1 MPSISLKLG
10 ELNKFPSTSQLLLTS
25 TGTDMNSPQP
35 TTLSQQLAKAFSGK
49 KVFVTGHTGFK
60 GSWLSEWLLHLGA
73 TVHGYALAPD
83 TTPSLFNQLGLADRM
98 EHEVADIRDAEAVNQ
113 SIHSFQ
119 PDFIF
124 HLAAQ
129 PLVRRSYAVPVETYE
144 TNVMG
149 TINVLEA
156 LRSYAGE
163 RLKGGDV
170 EVLKRSQEFSA
181 QPINFS
187 TSQQSQRPVVAVIVT
202 TDKCYE
208 NHESGRAYEE
218 SDPLGGHDP
227 YSSSKAMAEIA
238 TAAYRKSYF
247 QNGSVRIASARAGNV
262 IGGGDWAEDRIVP
275 DAMRA
280 LDQGEAI
287 AVRNSS
293 AVRPWQHVLE
303 PLSGYLLLAARIAAS
318 RVEDESLSSSSGSG
332 ASTSTGQFQLASLC
346 DAFNFGPGP
355 DSNRTV
361 SDLVQE
367 ILKHRQGE
375 WSDASV
381 PGALHEANL
390 LNLSIKK
397 AHQTLGWKPK
407 WDFATTIKR
416 TVTWYDQVYH
426 KAVTP
431 LEITRSQISE
441 YQGLQSPWLSLKG
454 MDTKIEREEDRL

>member
-1 MPSISLKLG
+1 
-10 ELNKFPSTSQLLLTS
+10 
-25 TGTDMNSPQP
+25 MNQQP
-35 TTLSQQLAKAFSGK
+35 TTLSQQLTKAFSGK
-49 KVFVTGHTGFK
+49 RVFVTGHTGFK
-60 GSWLSEWLLHLGA
+60 GSWLSEWLLGMGA
-73 TVHGYALAPD
+73 IVHGYALEPD
-83 TTPSLFNQLGLADRM
+83 TKPSLFEQLGLSDRM
-98 EHEVADIRDAEAVNQ
+98 EHEIADIRDAESIRK
-113 SIHSFQ
+113 SIHAFQ

-129 PLVRRSYAVPVETYE
+129 PLVRRSYAIPVETYE

-156 LRSYAGE
+156 LRSLA
-163 RLKGGDV
+163 
-170 EVLKRSQEFSA
+170 
-181 QPINFS
+181 S
-187 TSQQSQRPVVAVIVT
+187 TSTLELQQSPVTAIIVT

-238 TAAYRKSYF
+238 TAAYRNSYF
-247 QNGSVRIASARAGNV
+247 QTGPVQIASARAGNV

-280 LDQGEAI
+280 LDRGEKI
-287 AVRNSS
+287 AVRNPH

-303 PLSGYLLLAARIAAS
+303 PLSGYLHLASMMANAGLNGGG
-318 RVEDESLSSSSGSG
+318 VEALSKDRTSQPTNLPSPQQKTSQPLNS
-332 ASTSTGQFQLASLC
+332 STSQRSATADLC
-346 DAFNFGPGP
+346 SAFNFGPGP

-361 SDLVQE
+361 SDLVDE
-367 ILKHRQGE
+367 VLKTRQGG
-375 WSDASV
+375 WTDASQ
-381 PGALHEANL
+381 PGALHEATL
-390 LNLSIKK
+390 LNLSIEK
-397 AHQTLGWKPK
+397 AERLLGWKPK

-416 TVTWYDQVYH
+416 TVIWYDQVHH

-441 YQGLQSPWLSLKG
+441 YQDSQG
-454 MDTKIEREEDRL
+454 

>member
-1 MPSISLKLG
+1 MVNFRQSF
-10 ELNKFPSTSQLLLTS
+10 E
-25 TGTDMNSPQP
+25 
-35 TTLSQQLAKAFSGK
+35 GK
-49 KVFVTGHTGFK
+49 RVWVSGHTGFK
-60 GSWLSEWLLHLGA
+60 GSWLSEWLLQLGA
-73 TVHGYALAPD
+73 VVHGYALAPE
-83 TTPSLFNQLGLADRM
+83 TTPALFDQLGLEKRL
-98 EHEVADIRDAEAVNQ
+98 EHEVGDIRDSGVVKK
-113 SIHSFQ
+113 SIHTFR
-119 PDFIF
+119 PDFVF
-124 HLAAQ
+124 HMAAQ
-129 PLVRRSYAVPVETYE
+129 PLVRRSYTIPVETYE
-144 TNVMG
+144 TNVNG
-149 TINVLEA
+149 TIHVLEA
-156 LRSYAGE
+156 LRS
-163 RLKGGDV
+163 LDST
-170 EVLKRSQEFSA
+170 LQLQRS
-181 QPINFS
+181 
-187 TSQQSQRPVVAVIVT
+187 PVTAIIVT

-238 TAAYRKSYF
+238 TAAYRKSF
-247 QNGSVRIASARAGNV
+247 FKNHRMRIASARAGNV

-280 LDQGEAI
+280 LDCEEKI
-287 AVRNSS
+287 LVRNPK

-303 PLSGYLLLAARIAAS
+303 PLSGYLTLAALIAA
-318 RVEDESLSSSSGSG
+318 EQTTHNHQPTTAE
-332 ASTSTGQFQLASLC
+332 LC
-346 DAFNFGPGP
+346 SAYNFGPGP

-361 SDLVQE
+361 SDLVVE
-367 ILKHRQGE
+367 ILKQRKGE

-431 LEITRSQISE
+431 LEITRQQISE